1 MASLRH
7 DLLGTVAFDPT
18 DELNEWES
26 EIPWLDDTIGVD
38 ITFDGA
44 AMDQRTLDRVGRYLT
59 DLVAFDQ
66 NARAAMRM
74 EVNVDES
81 AVRVYLEHHLDD
93 PDLIRP
99 VLGLDADSVV
109 STDAFV
115 GALRLLRVGLYVGT
129 EISQHEAIFDYS
141 IDPDG
146 TQYLVV
152 VRFDAHGRVDDICIE
167 S

>member
-1 MASLRH
+1 VASLQH
-7 DLLGTVAFDPT
+7 DVLGTVEFDPT
-18 DELNEWES
+18 DEVNEWES
-26 EIPWLDDTIGVD
+26 EIAWREDTIGVD

-44 AMDQRTLDRVGRYLT
+44 VMDQRTLDRVGRYLV
-59 DLVAFDQ
+59 DLAAFDD
-66 NARAAMRM
+66 NARAAMRAD
-74 EVNVDES
+74 VNAGES

-109 STDAFV
+109 SADAFV
-115 GALRLLRVGLYVGT
+115 SALRLVRVGLYVGA
-129 EISQHEAIFDYS
+129 ELSEHEAIFDYS
-141 IDPDG
+141 IGVDA

-152 VRFDAHGRVDDICIE
+152 VRFDARGRVDDICME

>member
-1 MASLRH
+1 MITLQH
-7 DLLGTVAFDPT
+7 NVLGTVAFDPT
-18 DELNEWES
+18 DELNEWRS
-26 EIPWLDDTIGVD
+26 ELPWLDGTIGVG

-59 DLVAFDQ
+59 DLTAFDQ
-66 NARAAMRM
+66 NARAAMATD
-74 EVNVDES
+74 VNVDES
-81 AVRVYLEHHLDD
+81 AVRMYLEHHLDD
-93 PDLIRP
+93 PDLVRP

-109 STDAFV
+109 SIDAFV

-129 EISQHEAIFDYS
+129 EISAHEAMFDYS

-152 VRFDAHGRVDDICIE
+152 VRFDTNGRVDDICIE

>member
-1 MASLRH
+1 MASLQH
-7 DLLGTVAFDPT
+7 DVLGTVEFDPT
-18 DELNEWES
+18 DEVNEWES
-26 EIPWLDDTIGVD
+26 EIPWRDNTIGVD

-44 AMDQRTLDRVGRYLT
+44 VMDQRTLDRVGRYLA
-59 DLVAFDQ
+59 DLAAFDHD
-66 NARAAMRM
+66 ARAAMRAD
-74 EVNVDES
+74 VNVDES
-81 AVRVYLEHHLDD
+81 EVRLYLEHHLDD

-115 GALRLLRVGLYVGT
+115 GALRLVRVGLYVGA
-129 EISQHEAIFDYS
+129 EISEHEAIFDYS
-141 IDPDG
+141 IEPDS

-152 VRFDAHGRVDDICIE
+152 VGFDARGRVHDISME

>member
-1 MASLRH
+1 VASLQH
-7 DLLGTVAFDPT
+7 DVLGTVEFDPT
-18 DELNEWES
+18 DGLNEWES
-26 EIPWLDDTIGVD
+26 EIPWRDETIGVN

-44 AMDQRTLDRVGRYLT
+44 VMDQRTLDRVGRYVV
-59 DLVAFDQ
+59 DLASFDH
-66 NARAAMRM
+66 NARAAMRAD
-74 EVNVDES
+74 VNLDES

-115 GALRLLRVGLYVGT
+115 GALRLVRVGLYVGA
-129 EISQHEAIFDYS
+129 EISEHEAIFDFS
-141 IDPDG
+141 IDHDG
-146 TQYLVV
+146 TQYLLVV
-152 VRFDAHGRVDDICIE
+152 TFDARGHVGDICME